1 MRNLF
6 AILIL
11 LLSIQFASAITY
23 ETYSPYWTS
32 HTDTSGPKSQAEA
45 IKNFFDNRKL
55 DMIEGVWQE
64 NDYGTIAIVKISSTK
79 YAKYIIYTPNYELN
93 GTKEATIFLNPNTNT
108 HNMFIRIEWE
118 TDSGFRYATSKAEL
132 IYHNPNTLS
141 DYIFDYVDDHTST
154 YSRIWPEN
162 ILTHNKKFSKENS
175 EPIDQDNDLVEFISI
190 ILVVLALTFIPIALT
205 IILIRLILN
214 KELFNILN
222 DQKYSYT
229 IAYFS
234 LIGYWAFEK
243 FYLKESLY
251 DASIGALIVLAFIFF
266 NFLISFLLSKKI
278 FSHLIKDN
286 TIFINLLIASVI
298 TALQTVVVIIFL

>member
-1 MRNLF
+1 M
-6 AILIL
+6 
-11 LLSIQFASAITY
+11 
-23 ETYSPYWTS
+23 
-32 HTDTSGPKSQAEA
+32 
-45 IKNFFDNRKL
+45 
-55 DMIEGVWQE
+55 
-64 NDYGTIAIVKISSTK
+64 
-79 YAKYIIYTPNYELN
+79 
-93 GTKEATIFLNPNTNT
+93 
-108 HNMFIRIEWE
+108 
-118 TDSGFRYATSKAEL
+118 
-132 IYHNPNTLS
+132 
-141 DYIFDYVDDHTST
+141 
-154 YSRIWPEN
+154 
-162 ILTHNKKFSKENS
+162 

-286 TIFINLLIASVI
+286 IIFINLLIASVI
-298 TALQTVVVIIFL
+298 TALQTVVVVIFL